1 MRSVEELESL
11 SPAALELGRCRRQLK
26 FLEEIVRAT
35 ASGTPRDVLLHA
47 IVDKATEA
55 TGTQVCSIYLWSTE
69 ERVLILN
76 ATNGLSQRHIGQV
89 KIPLGEGVTGW
100 VGAQRQPLA
109 VRDVNYDPRFNRIAG
124 FDQPEYISM
133 LSVPVLAQEQ
143 LIGVVNVQT
152 VAAHNFSADE
162 VEFLSALAAE
172 IASIVQ
178 LADSHD
184 SLARELVTE
193 RSAAARLLDLSGA
206 CEQTLSAALTEFR
219 MPLSTV
225 ALRLNTL
232 AQLVD
237 PQEMGLIGGIREEL
251 AKIHESVDGLLA
263 VLSHLPRTALSVKAR
278 TSTKHAHTHSA

>member
-1 MRSVEELESL
+1 MRSVEERASL
-11 SPAALELGRCRRQLK
+11 SPAALEVERARRQLK
-26 FLEEIVRAT
+26 FLQEIVRAT
-35 ASGTPRDVLLHA
+35 ASGTPRDDLLHA
-47 IVDKATEA
+47 IVDQATEA
-55 TGTQVCSIYLWSTE
+55 TGTQVCSIYLWSSE
-69 ERVLILN
+69 ERALVLN
-76 ATNGLSQRHIGQV
+76 ATNGLSRRYTGKV

-109 VRDVNYDPRFNRIAG
+109 VRDVRYDPRFNLIAG
-124 FDQPEYISM
+124 FDQPRYISM
-133 LSVPVLAQEQ
+133 LSVPILAQEQ
-143 LIGVVNVQT
+143 LTGVVNVQT

-193 RSAAARLLDLSGA
+193 RSAAARLLDFSGA
-206 CEQTLSAALTEFR
+206 SEQTLAAVLTEFR
-219 MPLSTV
+219 MPLSAV

-237 PQEMGLIGGIREEL
+237 AQELGLIHGIREDL
-251 AKIHESVDGLLA
+251 AKLDESIDGLLA
-263 VLSHLPRTALSVKAR
+263 VLSHLPRTNALSP
-278 TSTKHAHTHSA
+278 S